1 MSDLYNFYAF
11 CFPSRKKT
19 TTTTTDAITPK
30 KKKKLREIKS
40 KQINRTRTDNTNNE
54 INNRF
59 K

>member
-11 CFPSRKKT
+11 CFPSKKKQQ
-19 TTTTTDAITPK
+19 PPPPMRLHPR
-30 KKKKLREIKS
+30 KKKLREIKS